1 MAALQVA
8 TPAGLVLANGD
19 GRFNTSTRPA
29 ICAAESR
36 PPASYS
42 RMRRTSASVDLVA
55 VGRTAGSV
63 VAGEECGGGEEA
75 MAAVD
80 GIGR

>member
-8 TPAGLVLANGD
+8 MPAGLVVNGD
-19 GRFNTSTRPA
+19 GRFNTGMRPVS

-42 RMRRTSASVDLVA
+42 WTMRRRASFDLVA
-55 VGRTAGSV
+55 VGWMAGTLWS
-63 VAGEECGGGEEA
+63 
-75 MAAVD
+75 
-80 GIGR
+80 